1 MIKHLDITISGRV
14 QMVGFRYHAKQRA
27 VDLGVKGKV
36 QNQPDG
42 TVLIEAEA
50 EDQQLEQFLAWC
62 RHGPDQAQVS
72 RIEYSESQ
80 PRNYDTFEIV

>member
-14 QMVGFRYHAKQRA
+14 QTVGFRYRAKQVA
-27 VDLGVKGKV
+27 VSLDVKGKV

-50 EDQQLEQFLAWC
+50 AGQQLEQFLAWC
-62 RHGPDQAQVS
+62 RRGPDQAQVQS
-72 RIEYSESQ
+72 LEYSESQ